1 MLTVPVGDVKD
12 AGRQAENSEWL
23 DHVVR
28 FGLLAYGV
36 VHLLIAWIALQLA
49 FGETGQSASSTGALH
64 ELASKPFGGVALWAV
79 FVGMALLVVW
89 RVLEAAFGHE
99 GEDGKEELGKRLMS
113 LFKAVL
119 YGALA
124 VSALRVALGSG
135 GSGGGS
141 GSETMTAKVMNVPG
155 GQVLVGLAGLAIIT
169 YAGFTAWRGWSE
181 KFLEHLDSEGRSG
194 SDGKAYRLFGKVGY
208 LAKGA
213 SVAVIGALF
222 VYAAATHDADEGG
235 GLDDALRTVQQQP
248 FGPVLL
254 AAMALGIGCYGLFC
268 FARARHLDR

>member
-28 FGLLAYGV
+28 FGLVAYGL

-49 FGETGQSASSTGALH
+49 FGETSQSASSTGALH

-79 FVGMALLVVW
+79 AIGMLLLVGW
-89 RVLEAAFGHE
+89 RLVEAAFGHE
-99 GEDGKEELGKRLMS
+99 QEDGKEKLGKRVMS
-113 LFKAVL
+113 LLKAVL

-124 VSALRVALGSG
+124 FSALKVALGSG
-135 GSGGGS
+135 SSGGG
-141 GSETMTAKVMNVPG
+141 GSDGMTAKVMNLPG
-155 GQVLVGLAGLAIIT
+155 GQVLVGLGGLAVLT

-181 KFLEHLDSEGRSG
+181 KFLEHLDTQGRSG
-194 SDGKAYRLFGKVGY
+194 HDGTAYRVFGKVGY

-213 SVAVIGALF
+213 AVAVIGGLF

-248 FGPVLL
+248 FGPILL

>member
-1 MLTVPVGDVKD
+1 MGDVKD
-12 AGRQAENSEWL
+12 AGKQAENSEWL

-28 FGLLAYGV
+28 FGLVAYGV

-49 FGETGQSASSTGALH
+49 FGETKQSASSTGALH

-79 FVGMALLVVW
+79 ALGMLLLVGW
-89 RVLEAAFGHE
+89 RLVEAAFGHQQ
-99 GEDGKEELGKRLMS
+99 EDGKEELGKRVMS
-113 LFKAVL
+113 LLKAVL

-124 VSALRVALGSG
+124 VSALKVALGSG
-135 GSGGGS
+135 SSGGSSSDGI
-141 GSETMTAKVMNVPG
+141 TAKVMNLPG
-155 GQVLVGLAGLAIIT
+155 GQVLVGLAGLAVLT

-181 KFLEHLDSEGRSG
+181 KFLEHLDSSGRSG
-194 SDGKAYRLFGKVGY
+194 HDGTAYRIFGKVGY

-213 SVAVIGALF
+213 SVAVIGGLF

-248 FGPVLL
+248 FGPILL